1 MLPRLLANG
10 RGLMLAGLCTVGLLS
25 AAAGIGVAQGVA
37 ALFGVALNA
46 GSSALAGL
54 WSSGLTLLPL
64 AVVGLIVLQVVER
77 ALSEHL
83 GQHYVVDLRMA
94 IYDQLYALGDR
105 ERARLRNGHL
115 MTRFTA
121 DLTAIRNWVARG
133 IAAWVTGGAM
143 LVGLVGFLTWQ
154 AAVFGIGVAGLVGVL
169 ALVTATVGP
178 ALGARILEARRRRA
192 RLSAFMGERL
202 TAMQG
207 VRAVRIGARDRRRLE
222 RLSRR
227 LGMAL
232 VSREVWSGFIR
243 ALPLAAGLLAPA
255 LTIAS
260 IAVMPGATPSI
271 TEMVLVMTVASLVT
285 RPLGQLSQA
294 FVHRSNYQIARRM
307 LRPLFEL
314 PTQPTRRSGGRTLR
328 RGAPRLNIRGL
339 DMPGGIRDW
348 SAAMC
353 GGGRVIVSGPPGS
366 GKTRLL
372 RRLAG
377 FEQIRQGRVVLNGRD
392 VATIARESLHRE
404 VRLLSPGAPLL
415 RGSLARNVGLAGNQ
429 ARRDLVPLLKRCG
442 IVPDQID
449 ESDVEHFR
457 IAEGGAN
464 VGDTLHLRLLLAR
477 ALAGCPGLLLVDNL
491 DQIHDQIIRSQIE
504 ALWSNASGLSMMMV
518 TEAPT
523 WQANADAVWR
533 LEDAPPDERNNRTE
547 GPDAKPVD
555 DAA

>member
-1 MLPRLLANG
+1 
-10 RGLMLAGLCTVGLLS
+10 
-25 AAAGIGVAQGVA
+25 
-37 ALFGVALNA
+37 
-46 GSSALAGL
+46 
-54 WSSGLTLLPL
+54 
-64 AVVGLIVLQVVER
+64 
-77 ALSEHL
+77 
-83 GQHYVVDLRMA
+83 MA

-105 ERARLRNGHL
+105 ERGRLRHGHL

-133 IAAWVTGGAM
+133 LAAWVTGGAM
-143 LVGLVGFLTWQ
+143 LVGLVAFLTWQ
-154 AAVFGIGVAGLVGVL
+154 AVAFGIAIAGLVGLL
-169 ALVTATVGP
+169 AVVTFTVGP
-178 ALGARILEARRRRA
+178 VLGARIREARRRRA

-227 LGMAL
+227 LGTAL
-232 VSREVWSGFIR
+232 VSREAWSGFVR

-255 LTIAS
+255 LAIAS
-260 IAVMPGATPSI
+260 IAVTPGATPSI

-285 RPLGQLSQA
+285 RPLGQLAQA
-294 FVHRSNYQIARRM
+294 FVHRSNYRIARRM

-328 RGAPRLNIRGL
+328 QGASRLDIRRL
-339 DMPGGIRDW
+339 DMPAGTRRW

-353 GGGRVIVSGPPGS
+353 GGGRIIVSGPPGS

-377 FEQIRQGRVVLNGRD
+377 FERVRRRRVVLNGRD

-415 RGSLARNVGLAGNQ
+415 RGSLARNVGLNGDQ
-429 ARRDLVPLLKRCG
+429 ARRELLPLLRRCG
-442 IVPDQID
+442 IVPDQVD
-449 ESDVEHFR
+449 ESDVERFR
-457 IAEGGAN
+457 IAESGAN

-477 ALAGCPGLLLVDNL
+477 ALAGRPGLLLIDNL
-491 DQIHDQIIRSQIE
+491 DQIHDQVVRSQIE
-504 ALWSNASGLSMMMV
+504 ALWSNAPGLSMIMV
-518 TEAPT
+518 TEGRS
-523 WQANADAVWR
+523 WQASADAVWR
-533 LEDAPPDERNNRTE
+533 LEDASPDARDNRTE
-547 GPDAKPVD
+547 GSDAKPVD
-555 DAA
+555 EAA